1 MLYHFMYKILNFRT
15 FGLLASYCFVGFSL
29 ICPCH
34 PATGAKEVSNGASAL
49 EKPFPE
55 NIDDLTEIQD
65 RLQSLLPSTMEC
77 LVAIEAGDGAGSG
90 VIVSED
96 GLVLT
101 AAHVIGS
108 TGKKMNVK
116 LSDGREYRAT
126 SLGGS
131 ELSDAGMLKIKTSE
145 SLPYASLSPRNDSK
159 VGDWCFAIGHPG
171 GFDPERGPVVRLGR
185 IIAKQDET
193 MQTDSRLLGGDSGG
207 PLFDFNGKVI
217 AIHSRVSSQPDE
229 NFHIPIESFHANWE
243 FFQDKK
249 LFTLES
255 LEQGGFL
262 GVRCEERLNG
272 LEILEVIED
281 TPAYQAGLLA
291 GDIIKQ
297 VDSIKIK
304 TRETLTIHISGKNP
318 GELLRI
324 TYERGKKTMSSQI
337 KLGYRGPQ

>member
-1 MLYHFMYKILNFRT
+1 MLYHFMYKILNLHM

-34 PATGAKEVSNGASAL
+34 SATGTK
-49 EKPFPE
+49 KFPMERVLGKNHSE

-131 ELSDAGMLKIKTSE
+131 ELSDAGMLKIKTSD

-185 IIAKQDET
+185 IIIAKQDET

-207 PLFDFNGKVI
+207 PCL
-217 AIHSRVSSQPDE
+217 
-229 NFHIPIESFHANWE
+229 
-243 FFQDKK
+243 
-249 LFTLES
+249 
-255 LEQGGFL
+255 
-262 GVRCEERLNG
+262 
-272 LEILEVIED
+272 
-281 TPAYQAGLLA
+281 
-291 GDIIKQ
+291 
-297 VDSIKIK
+297 
-304 TRETLTIHISGKNP
+304 TLTEKSLLFIVESQANLMRIFIS
-318 GELLRI
+318 R
-324 TYERGKKTMSSQI
+324 
-337 KLGYRGPQ
+337 